1 MNDNQRVIKA
11 MGQLADVGIYVSIEG
26 AALTVDKVLVGHYPT
41 MNGLATVL
49 TGIVVGYVLGAKS
62 NQSTIG

>member
-1 MNDNQRVIKA
+1 MNDNQQVITA
-11 MGQLADVGIYVSIEG
+11 MGQLADVGIPVSVESG
-26 AALTVDKVLVGHYPT
+26 KLTVNKVAVGYYPT

-49 TGIVVGYVLGAKS
+49 TGIVAGYILGVKS